1 MSDYLFKCDFTKLK
15 FNLYEIMNL
24 TPDCTSRQVKKVYRK
39 LVSKFHPD
47 KNNSVEEDLF
57 NHIVLAYQV
66 LSNPIEK
73 ASYDSFISTSKKPKA
88 SHRDIKQSYD
98 NKQFHSK
105 DNYEI
110 SKKKYEEKVKKLEI
124 KHKIKEVNDIDPLV
138 RIKSLKKVREQVQI
152 NYENIINNDDFN
164 SKFNKRRTV
173 FEDKRECDQL
183 AKISKNNY
191 SIVNNYN
198 DLYVN
203 DSVVSDKFSSLD
215 NAFTLNPKI
224 KFNEEKLSDKMQG
237 YKNDSEYLKN
247 LPNNKYLNMQYE
259 EWKK

>member
-1 MSDYLFKCDFTKLK
+1 MSDSLFKCDFTKLK

-57 NHIVLAYQV
+57 NHIVIAYQV

-73 ASYDSFISTSKKPKA
+73 TSYDSFISNASEPKTS
-88 SHRDIKQSYD
+88 HHDIKEAYD

-105 DNYEI
+105 DSYEI
-110 SKKKYEEKVKKLEI
+110 SKKKYEDKVKKLEM
-124 KHKIKEVNDIDPLV
+124 KHKINQVDEVDPLI
-138 RIKSLKKVREQVQI
+138 RIKSLKKVREEVQI

-164 SKFNKRRTV
+164 SKFNQRRSGFKNNNST
-173 FEDKRECDQL
+173 QL
-183 AKISKNNY
+183 AKVPKNNY
-191 SIVNNYN
+191 AIINNYN

-203 DSVVSDKFSSLD
+203 DSVVSDKYSSLD
-215 NAFTLNPKI
+215 NAFTLNPEI
-224 KFNEEKLSDKMQG
+224 KFKEEKMSNKMQR

-247 LPNNKYLNMQYE
+247 LPNSKYLNMQYE